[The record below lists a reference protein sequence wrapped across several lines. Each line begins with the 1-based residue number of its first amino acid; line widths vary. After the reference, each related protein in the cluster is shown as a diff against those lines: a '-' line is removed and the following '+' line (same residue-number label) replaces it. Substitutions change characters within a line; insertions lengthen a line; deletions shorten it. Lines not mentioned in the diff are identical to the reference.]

1 MDRKEKFLIKLKK
14 THGDNIDTSKVEYV
28 NSQTKVCLI
37 CHKKDKN
44 GIEHGEFWQAPADT
58 VRGRGC
64 PKCANEKRGPRQ
76 EDRMTTEKYIQKERE
91 VHGDKYDLSKAVYND
106 SKTKMCFICPIH
118 GEFWQGPYQHLS
130 GQGCPKCAGR
140 SWSQEDAINA
150 FREEQGDFYIYD
162 KVIFKGMKIPVT
174 ITCPV
179 HGDFQQTPDKHLQGH
194 GCPICG
200 NIKNNADR
208 KITFDKF
215 IDKANIIHNFKYKYI
230 NNTVIEN
237 MHSKITAVCPIH
249 GEFRQIIADHLNG
262 HGCPKCGYNLS
273 KAEDDII
280 SFIKDELHINNIIQR
295 NKDIIPPFEIDIYLP
310 DYNIGIEY
318 NGVIWHSEKFGK
330 DKYYHLKKTEECQKK
345 GIKLIQIFEDEYNE
359 HKEIVFEKIRHLL
372 GKDNNKEK
380 VYARKCT
387 VKEIN
392 KTESETFLNTNHIQG
407 FAPST
412 IYLGCYYNDALVAV
426 MTFKKEIRISN
437 KWELNRFATDI
448 SKHCIGIGG
457 KMFSYFVKNYNPDYV
472 KSFADR
478 RWTLNNDNNL
488 YTKLG
493 FKLDEILKPDY
504 SYVTSKSKREHKFN
518 FRKKLMIKRYPE
530 YNLTNDMTEEQMT
543 KIIGVYKTWDCGKYK
558 YVWQNE
564 SNGD

>member
-14 THGDNIDTSKVEYV
+14 THGDNIDTSKVKYV

-91 VHGDKYDLSKAVYND
+91 VHGDKYDLSKAVYINAN
-106 SKTKMCFICPIH
+106 TKMCFICPEH
-118 GEFWQGPYQHLS
+118 GEFWQLPFAHLK

-140 SWSQEDAINA
+140 ALSQDDIIKK
-150 FREEQGDFYIYD
+150 FLDVQGETYIYD
-162 KVIFKGMKIPVT
+162 KVIFKGMSIPVT
-174 ITCPV
+174 ITCRI
-179 HGDFQQTPDKHLQGH
+179 HGDFEQTPKKHLEGH

-200 NIKNNADR
+200 NIKKNADR
-208 KITFDKF
+208 KITFEKF
-215 IDKANIIHNFKYKYI
+215 AERANVIHNSKYI
-230 NNTVIEN
+230 YIDENEINN
-237 MHSKITAVCPIH
+237 MHDKITAICHRH
-249 GEFRQIIADHLNG
+249 GKFQQIIADHLNG
-262 HGCPKCGYNLS
+262 HGCPKCGYNTS
-273 KAEDDII
+273 KAEDEII
-280 SFIKDELHINNIIQR
+280 SFIRDELHITDIIQR
-295 NKDIIPPFEIDIYLP
+295 SKKIISPFEIDIYLP
-310 DYNIGIEY
+310 YYKVGIEY

>member
-106 SKTKMCFICPIH
+106 PKTKMCFICPIH

-174 ITCPV
+174 ITCPI
-179 HGDFQQTPDKHLQGH
+179 HGDFLQTPDKHLQGH

-200 NIKNNADR
+200 NIKKNADR

-215 IDKANIIHNFKYKYI
+215 IDKANVIHNFKYKYI

-249 GEFRQIIADHLNG
+249 GEFQQIIADHLNG

-345 GIKLIQIFEDEYNE
+345 GIKLIQIFEDEYND

-530 YNLTNDMTEEQMT
+530 YNLANDMTEEQMT

>member
-44 GIEHGEFWQAPADT
+44 GVEHGEFWQAPADT

-106 SKTKMCFICPIH
+106 PKTKMCFICPIH

-174 ITCPV
+174 ITCPI
-179 HGDFQQTPDKHLQGH
+179 HGDFQQTPDKHLQ
-194 GCPICG
+194 
-200 NIKNNADR
+200 
-208 KITFDKF
+208 
-215 IDKANIIHNFKYKYI
+215 
-230 NNTVIEN
+230 
-237 MHSKITAVCPIH
+237 
-249 GEFRQIIADHLNG
+249 G

-412 IYLGCYYNDALVAV
+412 IYLGCYYDDALVAV

-518 FRKKLMIKRYPE
+518 FRKKLMIKRHPE